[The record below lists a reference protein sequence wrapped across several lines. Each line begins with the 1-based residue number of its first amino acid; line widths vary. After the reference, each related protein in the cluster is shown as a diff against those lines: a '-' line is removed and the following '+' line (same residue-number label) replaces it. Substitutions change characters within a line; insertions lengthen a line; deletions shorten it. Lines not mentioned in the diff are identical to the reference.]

1 MTAGEG
7 QRELTSQRAELPAA
21 QVLANVERH
30 RGAYVV
36 HLPPRFARAA
46 LEQLFAAHHAE
57 AAIIEGPAIVA
68 GQSIDADEWVIRHVP
83 SVGAPLHF
91 VGRSAWTGR
100 ERLFRYA
107 LYEVVLTP
115 PDAQRLLRCLEAVKP
130 EELDAT
136 GRPFPWVP
144 VKPRVEALGARG
156 DNDDDATE
164 VGAGEVLP
172 KLESGEVGGEREW
185 LAALATTAGVPIPE
199 LGATRTSNNRLG
211 FTAGR
216 IWYDAAF
223 VPLRMQL
230 TVCPNADMAE
240 IVATIAHELAHPL
253 ARLRGHGLP
262 FKAAL
267 VELVSR
273 HFGARYFD
281 GAKARLGESYRVVDS
296 WVASGIRAALRNGDA
311 PQAKPSDD
319 AQLAKVLMR
328 IRKLR
333 DLAAD
338 QVGRPEGIAATAAAN
353 DLVTAY
359 GLEGYNVKVGEVDD
373 QMVDLFVPLEENAL
387 WRRTLAHA
395 VAAYCDVFS
404 LAMTRGQRMHFFGRH
419 GDVVTAEYLYSVSA
433 GRITRECVAHIA
445 RWKRGR
451 GGSTAGE
458 TRSEK
463 TSFCDSAT
471 MAFKRKL
478 EVMKA
483 EDGGRSGLETA
494 EAFADDEHDKRG
506 QSWGSGGRRSYR
518 DNAAGRAVG
527 EDMDVTHGIGGER
540 PKGLPHR

>member
-1 MTAGEG
+1 MS
-7 QRELTSQRAELPAA
+7 ELTSQRSELPAA
-21 QVLANVERH
+21 QVLANVEKH

-36 HLPPRFARAA
+36 QLPPRFARAA
-46 LEQLFAAHHAE
+46 LEQLFAAHHTE
-57 AAIIEGPAIVA
+57 ASIIEGPAIVA

-115 PDAQRLLRCLEAVKP
+115 PDAARLLRCLEAVKP

-144 VKPRVEALGARG
+144 VKPRTEALGARV

-172 KLESGEVGGEREW
+172 PLEGGDIGGAREW
-185 LAALATTAGVPIPE
+185 LAALAATAGLAVPE
-199 LGATRTSNNRLG
+199 LGVTRAPNNRFG

-223 VPLRMQL
+223 APLRMQL

-240 IVATIAHELAHPL
+240 VMATLAHELAHPL
-253 ARLRGHGLP
+253 ARQRGHAYP

-267 VELVSR
+267 IDIVSR
-273 HFGARYFD
+273 HFGARFFE
-281 GAKARLGESYRVVDS
+281 GAKSRVGESYRLVDS
-296 WVASGIRAALRNGDA
+296 WVASGIRAALRGGDA
-311 PQAKPSDD
+311 PVAKPIDD

-338 QVGRPEGIAATAAAN
+338 QVGLPEGIAATAAAN
-353 DLVTAY
+353 DLVTGY

-373 QMVDLFVPLEENAL
+373 QMVDLFVPLDENAL
-387 WRRTLAHA
+387 WRRTLAHG

-404 LAMTRGQRMHFFGRH
+404 LAMARGQRMHFFGRH

-433 GRITRECVAHIA
+433 ARIMRECTAHIE
-445 RWKRGR
+445 RWKRAR
-451 GGSTAGE
+451 GGSSAGE

-478 EVMKA
+478 EAMKA
-483 EDGGRSGLETA
+483 EEGGRSGLEKA

-527 EDMDVTHGIGGER
+527 DAMDVTHGIARRAAPGAAAFSGG
-540 PKGLPHR
+540 LM